1 MSGVAALLRFPLPGV
16 DDIEEE
22 DIDIDDLINQE
33 EDEDNDGEEVKEGEK
48 KKQKPEWDQEQLHKL
63 LLEVGD
69 TENDEGEEED
79 NS

>member
-22 DIDIDDLINQE
+22 DIDIDELINQE
-33 EDEDNDGEEVKEGEK
+33 DDDDEEEEKESEK
-48 KKQKPEWDQEQLHKL
+48 KKKKPEWDQEQLHRL
-63 LLEVGD
+63 LEEVGD

>member
-48 KKQKPEWDQEQLHKL
+48 KK
-63 LLEVGD
+63 
-69 TENDEGEEED
+69 
-79 NS
+79 